1 MRQTKLTNS
10 LKGWRAGLDGVEVV
24 LTPDDIL
31 ELKLLRDEYK
41 QWIFE
46 RHRSRCASSEKTLE
60 TLERILKQVQ

>member
-1 MRQTKLTNS
+1 MSKLI
-10 LKGWRAGLDGVEVV
+10 AGLDGVGVV

-46 RHRSRCASSEKTLE
+46 RRRSRCASSEKTLE